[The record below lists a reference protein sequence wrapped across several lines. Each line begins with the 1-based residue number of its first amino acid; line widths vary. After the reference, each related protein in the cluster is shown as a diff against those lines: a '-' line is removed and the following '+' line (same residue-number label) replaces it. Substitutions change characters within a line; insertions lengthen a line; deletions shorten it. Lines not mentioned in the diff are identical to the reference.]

1 MCVLCSDIET
11 LGVIVFYYLIFGCC
25 KNCQKKGKENKQ
37 QFDCQMSYSHSIEN
51 CLNYMYVA
59 VQRLY
64 FVKVLKLSLFRSIY
78 LFFFF
83 FFTLFIFNLNI
94 VWLVCP
100 LQIKREISTMK
111 LIRHPNVIR
120 MHEVAQQLCLILFL
134 PYLNVMA

>member
-51 CLNYMYVA
+51 CLNYIYVA

-78 LFFFF
+78 LLFFFLLY
-83 FFTLFIFNLNI
+83 LF
-94 VWLVCP
+94 
-100 LQIKREISTMK
+100 
-111 LIRHPNVIR
+111 
-120 MHEVAQQLCLILFL
+120 LILILSGWFVL
-134 PYLNVMA
+134 CRLNVKYQR